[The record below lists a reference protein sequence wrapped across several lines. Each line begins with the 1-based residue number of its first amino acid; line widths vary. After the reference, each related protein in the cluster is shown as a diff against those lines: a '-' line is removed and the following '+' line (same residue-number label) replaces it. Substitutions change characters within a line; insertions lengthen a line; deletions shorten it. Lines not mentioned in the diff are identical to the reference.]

1 MFTIKYSYKPDTNIN
16 QYVEY
21 IDLVVKNASI
31 LSRKSNKF
39 SPLDYWLTEVL
50 SDLVSGPIFSY
61 LYEDV

>member
-31 LSRKSNKF
+31 LSRKSTSF
-39 SPLDYWLTEVL
+39 HH
-50 SDLVSGPIFSY
+50 
-61 LYEDV
+61 